1 MATYSKKLYPTPQN
15 TLLHFRKSIRIGSI
29 SQIGIYFI
37 KGELLIALSFH
48 FHVLS
53 CKPIQGMPKST
64 EGCPNLREIGYG
76 GCVFLRGVQIF
87 VTLVS
92 IVGKLDQFQIV
103 TVQVVGELRS
113 VSYNSQFCRLT
124 YHGQYS

>member
-1 MATYSKKLYPTPQN
+1 
-15 TLLHFRKSIRIGSI
+15 
-29 SQIGIYFI
+29 
-37 KGELLIALSFH
+37 
-48 FHVLS
+48 
-53 CKPIQGMPKST
+53 MPKST

-76 GCVFLRGVQIF
+76 ECVFLRGVGIF
-87 VTLVS
+87 TGCVTPVS

-124 YHGQYS
+124 YRGQYS